1 MEYFLTIVMVYVF
14 SLFNKYYVVEY
25 CGGVTIDENQSSTAH
40 NILERT
46 NLKKKS
52 KYSTPPP
59 APIIIGPNDFN

>member
-46 NLKKKS
+46 NLKKNQ
-52 KYSTPPP
+52 STAPHPPP
-59 APIIIGPNDFN
+59 P